1 MKKIKFYLLTF
12 IIVFNGCKKSGDD
25 EDPNIIRIETD
36 LEISDFI
43 WKGLN
48 QYYYWQ
54 ESVVNLSDSKKENES
69 DYAYYLSQ
77 NTNPETFFNSL
88 LHPDDNFSWIV
99 DDYIELENM
108 LQGIDNSDGME
119 FGLYVECNDQN
130 IFGFVRYVQ
139 KGSDAESKGVK
150 RGMVFSDINGTRLNR
165 DNYRDLLY
173 NQTSNSYTVK
183 FSQISYNQNNQC
195 ANIIPGQEDIT
206 LVKSRIVKNP
216 IHISKIIEI
225 QGQKVGYL
233 MYNQFVGVVES
244 EGKDYN
250 SELNN
255 VFSNFLSNGIN
266 DLVVDL
272 RYNPG
277 GRIST
282 SINLASMITGKFNN
296 QVFAKERWN
305 SKLMNYWDENSPES
319 LLNRF
324 TNKLSNNESI
334 FSLNLDRVFVL
345 TSARTASASE
355 LLINGLDPYI
365 DVIHIGDFTVG
376 KNQGSITVYDYINDS
391 RDKNP
396 NHMYAMQPI
405 VLKIANSDGYADYT
419 DGLEPSTEV
428 EEDIQNL
435 GILGDPTEPLLAT
448 TLNLISGTGKFKIPK
463 AKLTKKFLVKD
474 PEMLKKQ
481 KMFVEKKLLFYNR

>member
-1 MKKIKFYLLTF
+1 MKKFKFCLLALILLF
-12 IIVFNGCKKSGDD
+12 SSCKKSDD

-36 LEISDFI
+36 LEIIDFI

-54 ESVVNLSDSKKENES
+54 ESVVNLSDSKKESES
-69 DYAYYLSQ
+69 DYAYFLSQ
-77 NTNPETFFNSL
+77 NPDPENFFNSL

-99 DDYIELENM
+99 DDYVELENM
-108 LQGIDNSDGME
+108 LQGIDISDGME

-139 KGSDAESKGVK
+139 KDSDAESKGVK
-150 RGMVFSDINGTRLNR
+150 RGMVFSNINGTRLTR
-165 DNYRDLLY
+165 DNYRDLLF
-173 NQTSNSYTVK
+173 NDTNSSYTIR
-183 FSQISYNQNNQC
+183 FSEISYNQNNQC
-195 ANIIPGQEDIT
+195 ANIIPGQEDLT
-206 LVKSRIVKNP
+206 LIKSRIVKNP
-216 IHISKIIEI
+216 IHISKIIENG
-225 QGQKVGYL
+225 GQKIGYL
-233 MYNQFVGVVES
+233 MYNQFLGVVES

-250 SELNN
+250 SELNDA
-255 VFSNFLSNGIN
+255 FSNFLSNGIS
-266 DLVVDL
+266 DLVIDL

-282 SINLASMITGKFNN
+282 SINLASMITGQFNN

-324 TNKLSNNESI
+324 TNKLGNNQSI

-405 VLKIANSDGYADYT
+405 VLKIGNVAGYTDFP
-419 DGLEPSTEV
+419 DGLEP
-428 EEDIQNL
+428 DIFIKESLLNP
-435 GILGDPTEPLLAT
+435 GILGDIEEPLLKIAIDR
-448 TLNLISGTGKFKIPK
+448 ISGDAISIENNYLFKEISTPK
-463 AKLTKKFLVKD
+463 DKLK
-474 PEMLKKQ
+474 
-481 KMFVEKKLLFYNR
+481 EKIIIDDIIIK

>member
-1 MKKIKFYLLTF
+1 MKKFKLCLLAL
-12 IIVFNGCKKSGDD
+12 ILVFSSCKKSDD

-36 LEISDFI
+36 LEIIDFI

-54 ESVVNLSDSKKENES
+54 ESVVNLSDSKKESES
-69 DYAYYLSQ
+69 DYAYFLSQ
-77 NTNPETFFNSL
+77 NPNPENFFNSL

-99 DDYIELENM
+99 DDYVELENM
-108 LQGIDNSDGME
+108 LQGIDISDGME

-139 KGSDAESKGVK
+139 KDSDAESKGVK
-150 RGMVFSDINGTRLNR
+150 RGMVFSNINGTRLTR
-165 DNYRDLLY
+165 DNYRDLLF
-173 NQTSNSYTVK
+173 NDTNSSYTIR
-183 FSQISYNQNNQC
+183 FSEISYNQNNQC
-195 ANIIPGQEDIT
+195 ANIIPGQEDLT
-206 LVKSRIVKNP
+206 LIKSRIVKNP
-216 IHISKIIEI
+216 IHISKIIENE
-225 QGQKVGYL
+225 GQKIGYL
-233 MYNQFVGVVES
+233 MYNQFLGVVES

-250 SELNN
+250 SELNDA
-255 VFSNFLSNGIN
+255 FSNFLSNGIN
-266 DLVVDL
+266 DLVIDL

-282 SINLASMITGKFNN
+282 SINLASMITGQFNN

-324 TNKLSNNESI
+324 TNKLGNNQSI
-334 FSLNLDRVFVL
+334 FSLNLDRVFIL

-405 VLKIANSDGYADYT
+405 VLKIGNVAGYT
-419 DGLEPSTEV
+419 DFPNGLEP
-428 EEDIQNL
+428 DIFIKESLLNP
-435 GILGDPTEPLLAT
+435 GILGDIEEPLLKIAIDQ
-448 TLNLISGTGKFKIPK
+448 ISGDAISIENNYLFKEISTPK
-463 AKLTKKFLVKD
+463 DEIK
-474 PEMLKKQ
+474 
-481 KMFVEKKLLFYNR
+481 EKIILDEIIIK

>member
-1 MKKIKFYLLTF
+1 MKKFKFCLLAL
-12 IIVFNGCKKSGDD
+12 ILVFSSCKKSDD

-36 LEISDFI
+36 LEIIDFI

-54 ESVVNLSDSKKENES
+54 ESVVNLSDSKKESES
-69 DYAYYLSQ
+69 DYAYFLSQ
-77 NTNPETFFNSL
+77 NPDPENFFNSL

-99 DDYIELENM
+99 DDYVELENM
-108 LQGIDNSDGME
+108 LQGIDISDGME

-139 KGSDAESKGVK
+139 KNSDSESKGVK
-150 RGMVFSDINGTRLNR
+150 RGMVFSNINGTRLTR
-165 DNYRDLLY
+165 DNYRDLLF
-173 NQTSNSYTVK
+173 NNTSSSYTIR
-183 FSQISYNQNNQC
+183 FSEISYNQNNQC
-195 ANIIPGQEDIT
+195 ANIIPGQDDLT
-206 LVKSRIVKNP
+206 LIKSRIVKNP
-216 IHISKIIEI
+216 IHISKIIENG
-225 QGQKVGYL
+225 GQKIGYM
-233 MYNQFVGVVES
+233 MYNQFLGVVES

-250 SELNN
+250 SELNDT
-255 VFSNFLSNGIN
+255 FANFLSNGIN
-266 DLVVDL
+266 DLVIDL

-282 SINLASMITGKFNN
+282 SINLASMITGQFNN

-324 TNKLSNNESI
+324 TNKLGNNQSI
-334 FSLNLDRVFVL
+334 FSLNLDRVFIL

-355 LLINGLDPYI
+355 LLINGLNPYI

-405 VLKIANSDGYADYT
+405 VLKIGNVAGYTDFP
-419 DGLEPSTEV
+419 DGLEPDVFIKESLL
-428 EEDIQNL
+428 NP
-435 GILGDPTEPLLAT
+435 GILGDIEEPLLKIAIDR
-448 TLNLISGTGKFKIPK
+448 ISGDAISIENNYLFKEISTPK
-463 AKLTKKFLVKD
+463 DKLK
-474 PEMLKKQ
+474 
-481 KMFVEKKLLFYNR
+481 EKIIIDDIIIK

>member
-1 MKKIKFYLLTF
+1 MKKFKLCLLAL
-12 IIVFNGCKKSGDD
+12 ILVFSSCKKSDD

-36 LEISDFI
+36 LEIIDFI

-54 ESVVNLSDSKKENES
+54 ESVVNLSDSKKESES
-69 DYAYYLSQ
+69 DYAYFLSQ
-77 NTNPETFFNSL
+77 NPDPENFFNSL

-99 DDYIELENM
+99 DDYVELENM
-108 LQGIDNSDGME
+108 LQGIDISDGME

-139 KGSDAESKGVK
+139 KDSDAESKGVK
-150 RGMVFSDINGTRLNR
+150 RGMVFSNINGTRLTR
-165 DNYRDLLY
+165 DNYRDLLF
-173 NQTSNSYTVK
+173 NDTNSSYTIR
-183 FSQISYNQNNQC
+183 FSEISYNQNNQC
-195 ANIIPGQEDIT
+195 ANIIPGQEDLT
-206 LVKSRIVKNP
+206 LIKSRIVKNP
-216 IHISKIIEI
+216 IHISKIIENE
-225 QGQKVGYL
+225 GQKIGYL
-233 MYNQFVGVVES
+233 MYNQFLGVVES

-250 SELNN
+250 SELNDA
-255 VFSNFLSNGIN
+255 FSNFLSNGIN
-266 DLVVDL
+266 DLVIDL

-282 SINLASMITGKFNN
+282 SINLASMITGQFNN

-324 TNKLSNNESI
+324 TNKLGNNQSI
-334 FSLNLDRVFVL
+334 FSLNLDRVFIL

-405 VLKIANSDGYADYT
+405 VLKIGNVAGYTDFP
-419 DGLEPSTEV
+419 DGLEP
-428 EEDIQNL
+428 DIFIKESLLNP
-435 GILGDPTEPLLAT
+435 GILGDIEEPLLKIAIDQ
-448 TLNLISGTGKFKIPK
+448 ISGDAISIENNYLFKEISTPK
-463 AKLTKKFLVKD
+463 DEIK
-474 PEMLKKQ
+474 
-481 KMFVEKKLLFYNR
+481 EKIILDEIIIK

>member
-1 MKKIKFYLLTF
+1 MKKFKLCLLAL
-12 IIVFNGCKKSGDD
+12 ILVFSSCKKSDD

-36 LEISDFI
+36 LEIIDFI

-54 ESVVNLSDSKKENES
+54 ESVVNLSDSKKESES
-69 DYAYYLSQ
+69 DYAYFLSQ
-77 NTNPETFFNSL
+77 NPDPENFFNSL

-99 DDYIELENM
+99 DDYVELENM
-108 LQGIDNSDGME
+108 LQGIDISDGME

-139 KGSDAESKGVK
+139 KDSDAESKGVK
-150 RGMVFSDINGTRLNR
+150 RGMVFSNINGTRLTR
-165 DNYRDLLY
+165 DNYRDLLF
-173 NQTSNSYTVK
+173 NDTNSSYTIR
-183 FSQISYNQNNQC
+183 FSEISYNQNNQC
-195 ANIIPGQEDIT
+195 ANIIPGQEDLT
-206 LVKSRIVKNP
+206 LIKSRIVKNP
-216 IHISKIIEI
+216 IHISKIIENE
-225 QGQKVGYL
+225 GQKIGYL
-233 MYNQFVGVVES
+233 MYNQFLGVVES

-250 SELNN
+250 SELNDA
-255 VFSNFLSNGIN
+255 FSNFLSNGIN
-266 DLVVDL
+266 DLVIDL

-282 SINLASMITGKFNN
+282 SINLASMITGQFNN

-324 TNKLSNNESI
+324 TNKLSNNQSI

-405 VLKIANSDGYADYT
+405 VLKIGNVAGYTDFP
-419 DGLEPSTEV
+419 DGLEP
-428 EEDIQNL
+428 DIFIKESLLNP
-435 GILGDPTEPLLAT
+435 GILGDIEEPLLKIAIDQ
-448 TLNLISGTGKFKIPK
+448 ISGDAISIENNYLFKEISTPK
-463 AKLTKKFLVKD
+463 DEIK
-474 PEMLKKQ
+474 
-481 KMFVEKKLLFYNR
+481 EKIILDEIIIK

>member
-1 MKKIKFYLLTF
+1 MKKFKFYLLAL
-12 IIVFNGCKKSGDD
+12 ILVFSSCKKSDD

-36 LEISDFI
+36 LEIIDFI

-54 ESVVNLSDSKKENES
+54 ESVVNLSDSKKESES
-69 DYAYYLSQ
+69 EYAYFLSQ
-77 NTNPETFFNSL
+77 NPDPENFFNSL

-99 DDYIELENM
+99 DDYVELENM
-108 LQGIDNSDGME
+108 LQGIDISDGME

-139 KGSDAESKGVK
+139 KDSDAESKGVK
-150 RGMVFSDINGTRLNR
+150 RGMVFSNINGTRLTR
-165 DNYRDLLY
+165 DNYRDLLF
-173 NQTSNSYTVK
+173 NNSSSSYTIR
-183 FSQISYNQNNQC
+183 FSEISYNQNNQC
-195 ANIIPGQEDIT
+195 ANIIPGQEDLT
-206 LVKSRIVKNP
+206 LIKSRIVKNP
-216 IHISKIIEI
+216 IHISKIIENG
-225 QGQKVGYL
+225 GQKIGYL
-233 MYNQFVGVVES
+233 MYNQFLGVVES

-250 SELNN
+250 SELNDA
-255 VFSNFLSNGIN
+255 FANFLSNGIN
-266 DLVVDL
+266 DLVIDL

-282 SINLASMITGKFNN
+282 SINLASMITGQFNN

-324 TNKLSNNESI
+324 TNKLGNNQSI

-365 DVIHIGDFTVG
+365 DVVHIGDFTVG

-405 VLKIANSDGYADYT
+405 VLKIGNVAGYTDFP
-419 DGLEPSTEV
+419 DGLEP
-428 EEDIQNL
+428 DIFIKESLLNP
-435 GILGDPTEPLLAT
+435 GILGDIEEPLLKIAIDQ
-448 TLNLISGTGKFKIPK
+448 ISGDAISIENNYLFKEISTPK
-463 AKLTKKFLVKD
+463 DEIK
-474 PEMLKKQ
+474 
-481 KMFVEKKLLFYNR
+481 EKIILDEIIIK

>member
-1 MKKIKFYLLTF
+1 MKKFKYYLLAL
-12 IIVFNGCKKSGDD
+12 ILVFSSCKKSDD

-36 LEISDFI
+36 LEIIDFI

-54 ESVVNLSDSKKENES
+54 ESVINLSDSKKESES
-69 DYAYYLSQ
+69 DYAYFLSQ
-77 NTNPETFFNSL
+77 NPNPENFFNSL

-99 DDYIELENM
+99 DDYVELENM
-108 LQGIDNSDGME
+108 LQGIDISDGME

-130 IFGFVRYVQ
+130 IFGFVRYIQ
-139 KGSDAESKGVK
+139 KDSDAESKGVK
-150 RGMVFSDINGTRLNR
+150 RGMVFSNINGTRLTR
-165 DNYRDLLY
+165 DNYRDLLF
-173 NQTSNSYTVK
+173 NNTSSSYTIR
-183 FSQISYNQNNQC
+183 FSEISYNQNNQC
-195 ANIIPGQEDIT
+195 ANIIPGQEDLT
-206 LVKSRIVKNP
+206 LIKSRIVKNP
-216 IHISKIIEI
+216 IHISKIIENE
-225 QGQKVGYL
+225 GQKIGYL
-233 MYNQFVGVVES
+233 MYNQFLGVVES

-250 SELNN
+250 SELNDA
-255 VFSNFLSNGIN
+255 FANFLSNGIN
-266 DLVVDL
+266 DLVIDL

-282 SINLASMITGKFNN
+282 SINLASMITGQFNN

-324 TNKLSNNESI
+324 TNKLGNNQSI

-405 VLKIANSDGYADYT
+405 VLKIGNVAGYTDFP
-419 DGLEPSTEV
+419 DGLEP
-428 EEDIQNL
+428 DIFIKESLLNP
-435 GILGDPTEPLLAT
+435 GILGDIEEPLLKIAIDQ
-448 TLNLISGTGKFKIPK
+448 ISGDAISIENNYLFKEISNPK
-463 AKLTKKFLVKD
+463 D
-474 PEMLKKQ
+474 ELK
-481 KMFVEKKLLFYNR
+481 EKIIIDNIIIK

>member
-1 MKKIKFYLLTF
+1 MKKFKFCLLAL
-12 IIVFNGCKKSGDD
+12 ILVFSSCKKSDD

-36 LEISDFI
+36 LEIIDFI

-54 ESVVNLSDSKKENES
+54 ESVVNLSDSKKESES
-69 DYAYYLSQ
+69 EYAYFLSQ
-77 NTNPETFFNSL
+77 NPDPENFFNSL

-99 DDYIELENM
+99 DDYVELENM
-108 LQGIDNSDGME
+108 LQGIDISDGME

-139 KGSDAESKGVK
+139 KDSDAESKGVK
-150 RGMVFSDINGTRLNR
+150 RGMVFSNINGTRLTR
-165 DNYRDLLY
+165 ENYRDLLF
-173 NQTSNSYTVK
+173 NNSSSSYTIR
-183 FSQISYNQNNQC
+183 FSEISYNQNNQC
-195 ANIIPGQEDIT
+195 ANIIPGQEDLT
-206 LVKSRIVKNP
+206 LIKSRIVKNP
-216 IHISKIIEI
+216 IHISKIIENG
-225 QGQKVGYL
+225 GQKIGYL
-233 MYNQFVGVVES
+233 MYNQFLGVVES

-250 SELNN
+250 SELNDA
-255 VFSNFLSNGIN
+255 FANFLSNGIN
-266 DLVVDL
+266 DLVIDL

-282 SINLASMITGKFNN
+282 SINLASMITGQFNN

-324 TNKLSNNESI
+324 TNKLGNNQSI

-405 VLKIANSDGYADYT
+405 VLKIGNVAGYTDFP
-419 DGLEPSTEV
+419 DGLEP
-428 EEDIQNL
+428 DIFIKESLLNP
-435 GILGDPTEPLLAT
+435 GILGDIEEPLLKIAIDQ
-448 TLNLISGTGKFKIPK
+448 ISGDAISIENNYLFKEISTPK
-463 AKLTKKFLVKD
+463 D
-474 PEMLKKQ
+474 ELK
-481 KMFVEKKLLFYNR
+481 EKIIIDDIIIK

>member
-1 MKKIKFYLLTF
+1 M
-12 IIVFNGCKKSGDD
+12 
-25 EDPNIIRIETD
+25 
-36 LEISDFI
+36 
-43 WKGLN
+43 
-48 QYYYWQ
+48 
-54 ESVVNLSDSKKENES
+54 
-69 DYAYYLSQ
+69 SQ
-77 NTNPETFFNSL
+77 NPDPENFFNSL

-99 DDYIELENM
+99 DDYVELENM
-108 LQGIDNSDGME
+108 LQGIDISDGME

-139 KGSDAESKGVK
+139 KDSDAESKGVK
-150 RGMVFSDINGTRLNR
+150 RGMVFSNINGTRLTR
-165 DNYRDLLY
+165 ENYRDLLF
-173 NQTSNSYTVK
+173 NNTSSSYTIR
-183 FSQISYNQNNQC
+183 FSEISYNQNNQC
-195 ANIIPGQEDIT
+195 ANIIPGQEDLT
-206 LVKSRIVKNP
+206 LIKSRIVKNP
-216 IHISKIIEI
+216 IHISKIIENG
-225 QGQKVGYL
+225 GQKIGYL
-233 MYNQFVGVVES
+233 MYNQFLGVVES

-250 SELNN
+250 SELNDA
-255 VFSNFLSNGIN
+255 FANFLSNGIN
-266 DLVVDL
+266 DLVIDL

-282 SINLASMITGKFNN
+282 SINLASMITGQFNN

-324 TNKLSNNESI
+324 TNKLGNNQSI

-405 VLKIANSDGYADYT
+405 VLKIGNVAGYTDFP
-419 DGLEPSTEV
+419 DGLEP
-428 EEDIQNL
+428 DIFIKESLLNP
-435 GILGDPTEPLLAT
+435 GILGDIEEPLLKIAIDQ
-448 TLNLISGTGKFKIPK
+448 ISGDAISIENNYLFKEISTPK
-463 AKLTKKFLVKD
+463 D
-474 PEMLKKQ
+474 ELK
-481 KMFVEKKLLFYNR
+481 EKIIIDDIIIK

>member
-1 MKKIKFYLLTF
+1 MKKIKFSILAF
-12 IIVFNGCKKSGDD
+12 IIVFNSCKKSDD

-36 LEISDFI
+36 LEIIDFI

-54 ESVVNLSDSKKENES
+54 ENVLNLSDSKKESES
-69 DYAYYLSQ
+69 DYAYFLSQ
-77 NTNPETFFNSL
+77 NPDPKTFFNSL
-88 LHPDDNFSWIV
+88 LHPNDNFSWIV
-99 DDYIELENM
+99 DNYVELENM
-108 LQGIDNSDGME
+108 LQGIDISDGME

-139 KGSDAESKGVK
+139 KDSDAESKGVK
-150 RGMVFSDINGTRLNR
+150 RGMVFSNINGTRLTR
-165 DNYRDLLY
+165 DNYRDLLF
-173 NQTSNSYTVK
+173 NNTNISYTIR
-183 FSQISYNQNNQC
+183 FSEISYNQNNQC
-195 ANIIPGQEDIT
+195 ADIITGQEDLT
-206 LVKSRIVKNP
+206 LIKSRIVKNP
-216 IHISKIIEI
+216 IHISKIIESG
-225 QGQKVGYL
+225 GQKIGYL
-233 MYNQFVGVVES
+233 MYNQFLGVVES

-250 SELNN
+250 SELNDA
-255 VFSNFLSNGIN
+255 FSNFLSKGIN
-266 DLVVDL
+266 DLVIDL

-282 SINLASMITGKFNN
+282 SINLASMITGQFNN

-324 TNKLSNNESI
+324 TNKLGNNQSI

-405 VLKIANSDGYADYT
+405 VLKIGNVAGYTDFP
-419 DGLEPSTEV
+419 DGLEP
-428 EEDIQNL
+428 DIFIKESLLNP
-435 GILGDPTEPLLAT
+435 GILGDIEEPLLKIAIDQ
-448 TLNLISGTGKFKIPK
+448 ISGDAISIENNYLFKEISNPK
-463 AKLTKKFLVKD
+463 D
-474 PEMLKKQ
+474 ELK
-481 KMFVEKKLLFYNR
+481 EKIIIDNIIIK

>member
-1 MKKIKFYLLTF
+1 MKKFKFCLLAL
-12 IIVFNGCKKSGDD
+12 ILVFSSCKKSDD

-36 LEISDFI
+36 LEIIDFI

-54 ESVVNLSDSKKENES
+54 ESVVNLSDSKKESES
-69 DYAYYLSQ
+69 DYAYFLSQ
-77 NTNPETFFNSL
+77 NPDPENFFNSL

-99 DDYIELENM
+99 DDYVELENM
-108 LQGIDNSDGME
+108 LQGIDISDGME

-139 KGSDAESKGVK
+139 KDSDAESKGVK
-150 RGMVFSDINGTRLNR
+150 RGMVFSNINGTRLTR
-165 DNYRDLLY
+165 DNYRDLLF
-173 NQTSNSYTVK
+173 NNSSSSYTIR
-183 FSQISYNQNNQC
+183 FSEISYNQNNQC
-195 ANIIPGQEDIT
+195 ANIIPGQEDLT
-206 LVKSRIVKNP
+206 LIKSRIVKNP
-216 IHISKIIEI
+216 IHISKIIENG
-225 QGQKVGYL
+225 GQKIGYL
-233 MYNQFVGVVES
+233 MYNQFLGVVES

-250 SELNN
+250 SELNDA
-255 VFSNFLSNGIN
+255 FANFLSNGIN
-266 DLVVDL
+266 DLVIDL

-282 SINLASMITGKFNN
+282 SINLASMITGQFNN

-324 TNKLSNNESI
+324 TNKLGNNQSI

-405 VLKIANSDGYADYT
+405 VLKIGNVAGYT
-419 DGLEPSTEV
+419 DFPNGLEP
-428 EEDIQNL
+428 DIFIKESLLNP
-435 GILGDPTEPLLAT
+435 GILGDIEEPLLKIAINQI
-448 TLNLISGTGKFKIPK
+448 LGDAISIENNYLFKEISTPK
-463 AKLTKKFLVKD
+463 D
-474 PEMLKKQ
+474 ELK
-481 KMFVEKKLLFYNR
+481 EKIIIDDIIIK

>member
-1 MKKIKFYLLTF
+1 MKKFKFCLLAL
-12 IIVFNGCKKSGDD
+12 ILVFSSCKKSDD

-36 LEISDFI
+36 LEIIDFI

-54 ESVVNLSDSKKENES
+54 ESVVNLSDNKKESES
-69 DYAYYLSQ
+69 DYAYFLSQ
-77 NTNPETFFNSL
+77 NPDPENFFNSL

-99 DDYIELENM
+99 DDYVELENM
-108 LQGIDNSDGME
+108 LQGIDISDGME

-139 KGSDAESKGVK
+139 KDSDAESKGVK
-150 RGMVFSDINGTRLNR
+150 RGMVFSNINGTRLTR
-165 DNYRDLLY
+165 DNYRDLLF
-173 NQTSNSYTVK
+173 NNNDSSYTIR
-183 FSQISYNQNNQC
+183 FSEISYNQNNQC
-195 ANIIPGQEDIT
+195 ANIIPGQEDST
-206 LVKSRIVKNP
+206 LIKSRIVKNP
-216 IHISKIIEI
+216 IHISKIIENN
-225 QGQKVGYL
+225 GQKIGYL
-233 MYNQFVGVVES
+233 MYNQFLGVVES

-250 SELNN
+250 SELNDA
-255 VFSNFLSNGIN
+255 FSNFLSNGIN
-266 DLVVDL
+266 DLVIDL

-282 SINLASMITGKFNN
+282 SINLASMITGQFNN

-305 SKLMNYWDENSPES
+305 SKLMNYWDENSPET

-324 TNKLSNNESI
+324 TNKLGNNQSI

-365 DVIHIGDFTVG
+365 EVVHIGDFTVG

-405 VLKIANSDGYADYT
+405 VLKIGNVAGYTDFP
-419 DGLEPSTEV
+419 DGLEP
-428 EEDIQNL
+428 DIFIKESLLNP
-435 GILGDPTEPLLAT
+435 GILGDIEEPLLKIAIDQ
-448 TLNLISGTGKFKIPK
+448 ISGDAISIENNYLFKEISTPK
-463 AKLTKKFLVKD
+463 DA
-474 PEMLKKQ
+474 LK
-481 KMFVEKKLLFYNR
+481 EKIILDEIIIK

>member
-1 MKKIKFYLLTF
+1 MKKFKFCLLAL
-12 IIVFNGCKKSGDD
+12 ILVFSSCKKSDD
-25 EDPNIIRIETD
+25 EDPNVIRIETD
-36 LEISDFI
+36 LEIIDFI

-54 ESVVNLSDSKKENES
+54 ESVVNLSDSKKESES
-69 DYAYYLSQ
+69 EYAYFLSQ
-77 NTNPETFFNSL
+77 NPNPENFFNSL

-99 DDYIELENM
+99 DDYVELENM
-108 LQGIDNSDGME
+108 LQGIDISDGME

-139 KGSDAESKGVK
+139 KDSDAESKGVK
-150 RGMVFSDINGTRLNR
+150 RGMVFSNINGTRLTR
-165 DNYRDLLY
+165 ENYRELLF
-173 NQTSNSYTVK
+173 NNNSSSYTIR
-183 FSQISYNQNNQC
+183 FSEISYNQNNQC
-195 ANIIPGQEDIT
+195 ANIIPGEEDLT
-206 LVKSRIVKNP
+206 LIKSRIVKNP
-216 IHISKIIEI
+216 IHISKIIENG
-225 QGQKVGYL
+225 GQKIGYL
-233 MYNQFVGVVES
+233 MYNQFLGVVES

-250 SELNN
+250 SELNDA
-255 VFSNFLSNGIN
+255 FANFLSNGIN
-266 DLVVDL
+266 DLVIDL

-282 SINLASMITGKFNN
+282 SINLASMITGQFNN

-324 TNKLSNNESI
+324 TNKLGNNQSI

-405 VLKIANSDGYADYT
+405 VLKIGNVAGYTDFP
-419 DGLEPSTEV
+419 DGLEP
-428 EEDIQNL
+428 DIFIKESLLNP
-435 GILGDPTEPLLAT
+435 GILGDIEEPLLKIAIDQ
-448 TLNLISGTGKFKIPK
+448 ISGDAISIENNYLFKEISTPK
-463 AKLTKKFLVKD
+463 D
-474 PEMLKKQ
+474 ELK
-481 KMFVEKKLLFYNR
+481 EKIIIDDIIIK

>member
-1 MKKIKFYLLTF
+1 MKKFKICLLAL
-12 IIVFNGCKKSGDD
+12 ILVFSSCKKSDV

-36 LEISDFI
+36 LEIIDFI

-54 ESVVNLSDSKKENES
+54 ESVVNLSDSKKESES
-69 DYAYYLSQ
+69 DYAYFLSQ
-77 NTNPETFFNSL
+77 NPNPENFFNSL

-99 DDYIELENM
+99 DDYVELENM
-108 LQGIDNSDGME
+108 LQGIDISDGME

-139 KGSDAESKGVK
+139 KDSDAESKGVK
-150 RGMVFSDINGTRLNR
+150 RGMVFSNINGTRLSR
-165 DNYRDLLY
+165 DNYRDLLF
-173 NQTSNSYTVK
+173 NNNDSSYTIR
-183 FSQISYNQNNQC
+183 FSEISYNQNNQC
-195 ANIIPGQEDIT
+195 ANIIPGQEDLT
-206 LVKSRIVKNP
+206 LIKSRIVKNP
-216 IHISKIIEI
+216 IHISKIIENE
-225 QGQKVGYL
+225 GQKIGYL
-233 MYNQFVGVVES
+233 MYNQFLGVVES

-250 SELNN
+250 SELNDA
-255 VFSNFLSNGIN
+255 FSNFLSNGIN
-266 DLVVDL
+266 DLVIDL

-282 SINLASMITGKFNN
+282 SINLASMITGQFNN

-324 TNKLSNNESI
+324 TNKLGNNQSI

-405 VLKIANSDGYADYT
+405 VLKIGNVAGYT
-419 DGLEPSTEV
+419 DFPNGLEP
-428 EEDIQNL
+428 DIFIKESLLNP
-435 GILGDPTEPLLAT
+435 GILGDIEEPLLKIAIDQ
-448 TLNLISGTGKFKIPK
+448 ISGDAISIENNYLFKEISTPK
-463 AKLTKKFLVKD
+463 DEIK
-474 PEMLKKQ
+474 
-481 KMFVEKKLLFYNR
+481 EKIILDEIIIK

>member
-1 MKKIKFYLLTF
+1 MKKIKFYLLAL

-173 NQTSNSYTVK
+173 NQANNTYTVK

-244 EGKDYN
+244 EGKNYN

-266 DLVVDL
+266 DLVIDL

-282 SINLASMITGKFNN
+282 SINLASMITGQFNN

-334 FSLNLDRVFVL
+334 FSLNLDRVFIL

-405 VLKIANSDGYADYT
+405 VLKIGNVAGYT
-419 DGLEPSTEV
+419 DFPNGLEP
-428 EEDIQNL
+428 DIFIKESLLNP
-435 GILGDPTEPLLAT
+435 GVLGDIEEPLLKIAIDQ
-448 TLNLISGTGKFKIPK
+448 ISGNASLIDNNYLFKEIPSP
-463 AKLTKKFLVKD
+463 LD
-474 PEMLKKQ
+474 ELKERIIIDDKII
-481 KMFVEKKLLFYNR
+481 K

>member
-54 ESVVNLSDSKKENES
+54 ESVSNLSDSKKENES

-88 LHPDDNFSWIV
+88 LHPDDKFSWIV

-173 NQTSNSYTVK
+173 NQANNTYNVK

-255 VFSNFLSNGIN
+255 VFSNFLSDGIN

-282 SINLASMITGKFNN
+282 SINLASMITGQFNN

-405 VLKIANSDGYADYT
+405 VLKIGNVAGYTDFP
-419 DGLEPSTEV
+419 DGLEP
-428 EEDIQNL
+428 DIFIKESLLNP
-435 GILGDPTEPLLAT
+435 GVLGDIEEPLLKIAIDQIFGDASSIDNDY
-448 TLNLISGTGKFKIPK
+448 LFKEIPSP
-463 AKLTKKFLVKD
+463 LD
-474 PEMLKKQ
+474 ELKERIIIDDKII
-481 KMFVEKKLLFYNR
+481 K

>member
-1 MKKIKFYLLTF
+1 MKKFKFCLLAL
-12 IIVFNGCKKSGDD
+12 ILVFSSCKKSDD

-36 LEISDFI
+36 LEIIDFI

-54 ESVVNLSDSKKENES
+54 ESVVNLSDSKKESES
-69 DYAYYLSQ
+69 DYAYFLSQ
-77 NTNPETFFNSL
+77 NPDPENFFNTL

-99 DDYIELENM
+99 DDYVELENM
-108 LQGIDNSDGME
+108 LQGIDISDGME

-139 KGSDAESKGVK
+139 KDSDAESKGVK
-150 RGMVFSDINGTRLNR
+150 RGMVFSNINGTRLTR
-165 DNYRDLLY
+165 DNYRDLLF
-173 NQTSNSYTVK
+173 NNSSSSYTIR
-183 FSQISYNQNNQC
+183 FSEISYNQNNQC
-195 ANIIPGQEDIT
+195 ANIIPGQEDLT
-206 LVKSRIVKNP
+206 LIKSRIVKNP
-216 IHISKIIEI
+216 IHISKIIENG
-225 QGQKVGYL
+225 GQKIGYL
-233 MYNQFVGVVES
+233 MYNQFLGVVES

-250 SELNN
+250 SELNDA
-255 VFSNFLSNGIN
+255 FANFLSNGIN
-266 DLVVDL
+266 DLVIDL

-282 SINLASMITGKFNN
+282 SINLASMITGQFNN

-324 TNKLSNNESI
+324 TNKLGNNQSI
-334 FSLNLDRVFVL
+334 FSLNLDRVFIL

-355 LLINGLDPYI
+355 LLINGLNPYI

-391 RDKNP
+391 RDKKSKPYVCN
-396 NHMYAMQPI
+396 A
-405 VLKIANSDGYADYT
+405 ANRS
-419 DGLEPSTEV
+419 
-428 EEDIQNL
+428 
-435 GILGDPTEPLLAT
+435 
-448 TLNLISGTGKFKIPK
+448 
-463 AKLTKKFLVKD
+463 
-474 PEMLKKQ
+474 
-481 KMFVEKKLLFYNR
+481 

>member
-54 ESVVNLSDSKKENES
+54 ESVSNLSDSKKENES

-88 LHPDDNFSWIV
+88 LHPDDKFSWIV

-173 NQTSNSYTVK
+173 NQANNTYNVK

-216 IHISKIIEI
+216 IHISKIIEF

-244 EGKDYN
+244 EGKNYN

-255 VFSNFLSNGIN
+255 VFSDFLSNGIN
-266 DLVVDL
+266 DLVIDL

-282 SINLASMITGKFNN
+282 SINLASMITGQFNN

-405 VLKIANSDGYADYT
+405 VLKIGNVAGYT
-419 DGLEPSTEV
+419 DFPNGLEP
-428 EEDIQNL
+428 DIFIKESLLNP
-435 GILGDPTEPLLAT
+435 GVLGDIEEPLLKIAIDQIFG
-448 TLNLISGTGKFKIPK
+448 NASLIDNNYLFKEIPSP
-463 AKLTKKFLVKD
+463 LD
-474 PEMLKKQ
+474 ELKERIIIDDKII
-481 KMFVEKKLLFYNR
+481 K

>member
-1 MKKIKFYLLTF
+1 MKKFKFCLLAL
-12 IIVFNGCKKSGDD
+12 ILVFSSCKKSDD

-36 LEISDFI
+36 LEIIDFI

-54 ESVVNLSDSKKENES
+54 ESVVNLSDSKKESES
-69 DYAYYLSQ
+69 DYAYFLSQ
-77 NTNPETFFNSL
+77 NPDPENFFNTL

-99 DDYIELENM
+99 DDYVELENM
-108 LQGIDNSDGME
+108 LQGIDISDGME

-139 KGSDAESKGVK
+139 KDSDAESKGVK
-150 RGMVFSDINGTRLNR
+150 RGMVFSNINGTRLTR
-165 DNYRDLLY
+165 DNYRDLLF
-173 NQTSNSYTVK
+173 NNSSSSYTIR
-183 FSQISYNQNNQC
+183 FSEISYNQNNQC
-195 ANIIPGQEDIT
+195 ANIIPGQEDLT
-206 LVKSRIVKNP
+206 LIKSRIVKNP
-216 IHISKIIEI
+216 IHISKIIENG
-225 QGQKVGYL
+225 GQKIGYL
-233 MYNQFVGVVES
+233 MYNQFLGVVES

-250 SELNN
+250 SELNDA
-255 VFSNFLSNGIN
+255 FANFLSNGIN
-266 DLVVDL
+266 DLVIDL

-282 SINLASMITGKFNN
+282 SINLASMITGQFNN

-324 TNKLSNNESI
+324 TNKLGNNQSI

-355 LLINGLDPYI
+355 LLINGLEPYI

-405 VLKIANSDGYADYT
+405 VLKIGNVAGYTDFP
-419 DGLEPSTEV
+419 DGLEP
-428 EEDIQNL
+428 DIFIKESLLNP
-435 GILGDPTEPLLAT
+435 GILGDVEEPLLKIAIDQ
-448 TLNLISGTGKFKIPK
+448 ISGDAISIENNYLFKEISTPK
-463 AKLTKKFLVKD
+463 D
-474 PEMLKKQ
+474 ELK
-481 KMFVEKKLLFYNR
+481 EKIIIDDIIIK

>member
-1 MKKIKFYLLTF
+1 MKKFKFCLLAL
-12 IIVFNGCKKSGDD
+12 ILVFSSCKKSDD

-36 LEISDFI
+36 LEIIDFI

-54 ESVVNLSDSKKENES
+54 ESVVNLSDSKKESES
-69 DYAYYLSQ
+69 DYAYFLSQ
-77 NTNPETFFNSL
+77 NPDPENFFNSL

-99 DDYIELENM
+99 DDYVELENM
-108 LQGIDNSDGME
+108 LQGIDISDGME

-139 KGSDAESKGVK
+139 KDSDAESKGVK
-150 RGMVFSDINGTRLNR
+150 RGMVFSNINGTRLTR
-165 DNYRDLLY
+165 DNYRDLLF
-173 NQTSNSYTVK
+173 NNSSSSYTIR
-183 FSQISYNQNNQC
+183 FSEISYNQNNQC
-195 ANIIPGQEDIT
+195 ANIIPGQEDLT
-206 LVKSRIVKNP
+206 LIKSRIVKNP
-216 IHISKIIEI
+216 IHISKIIENG
-225 QGQKVGYL
+225 GQKIGYL
-233 MYNQFVGVVES
+233 MYNQFLGVVES

-250 SELNN
+250 SELNDA
-255 VFSNFLSNGIN
+255 FANFLSNGIN
-266 DLVVDL
+266 DLVIDL

-282 SINLASMITGKFNN
+282 SINLASMITGQFNN

-324 TNKLSNNESI
+324 TNKLGNNQSI
-334 FSLNLDRVFVL
+334 FSLNLDRVFIL

-355 LLINGLDPYI
+355 LLINGLNPYI

-405 VLKIANSDGYADYT
+405 VLKIGNVAGYTDFP
-419 DGLEPSTEV
+419 DGLEP
-428 EEDIQNL
+428 DIFIKESLLNP
-435 GILGDPTEPLLAT
+435 GILGDIEEPLLKIAIDQ
-448 TLNLISGTGKFKIPK
+448 ISGDAISIKNNYFFKEISTPK
-463 AKLTKKFLVKD
+463 D
-474 PEMLKKQ
+474 ELK
-481 KMFVEKKLLFYNR
+481 EKIILDDIIIK

>member
-1 MKKIKFYLLTF
+1 MKKIKFYLLTL

-173 NQTSNSYTVK
+173 NQANNTYNVK

-225 QGQKVGYL
+225 QGQKLGYL

-244 EGKDYN
+244 EGKNYN

-255 VFSNFLSNGIN
+255 VFSDFLSNGIN
-266 DLVVDL
+266 DLVIDL

-282 SINLASMITGKFNN
+282 SINLASMITGQFNN

-334 FSLNLDRVFVL
+334 FSLNLDRVFIL

-405 VLKIANSDGYADYT
+405 VLKIGNVAGYT
-419 DGLEPSTEV
+419 DFPNGLEP
-428 EEDIQNL
+428 DIFIKESLLNP
-435 GILGDPTEPLLAT
+435 GVLGDIEEPLLKIAIDQIFG
-448 TLNLISGTGKFKIPK
+448 NASLIDNNYLFKEIPSPLDEFK
-463 AKLTKKFLVKD
+463 ERIIIDDKIIK
-474 PEMLKKQ
+474 
-481 KMFVEKKLLFYNR
+481 

>member
-1 MKKIKFYLLTF
+1 MKKFKFCLLAL
-12 IIVFNGCKKSGDD
+12 ILVFSSCKKSDD

-36 LEISDFI
+36 LEIIDFI

-54 ESVVNLSDSKKENES
+54 ESVVNLSDSKKESES
-69 DYAYYLSQ
+69 EYAYFLSQ
-77 NTNPETFFNSL
+77 NPDPENFFNSL

-99 DDYIELENM
+99 DDYVELENM
-108 LQGIDNSDGME
+108 LQGIDISDGME

-139 KGSDAESKGVK
+139 KDSDAESKGVK
-150 RGMVFSDINGTRLNR
+150 RGMVFSNINGTRLTR
-165 DNYRDLLY
+165 DNYRDLLF
-173 NQTSNSYTVK
+173 NNSSSSYTIR
-183 FSQISYNQNNQC
+183 FSEISYNQNNQC
-195 ANIIPGQEDIT
+195 ANIIPGQEDLT
-206 LVKSRIVKNP
+206 LIKSRIVKNP
-216 IHISKIIEI
+216 IHISKIIENG
-225 QGQKVGYL
+225 GQKIGYL
-233 MYNQFVGVVES
+233 MYNQFLGVVES

-250 SELNN
+250 SELNDA
-255 VFSNFLSNGIN
+255 FANFLSSGIN
-266 DLVVDL
+266 DLVIDL

-282 SINLASMITGKFNN
+282 SINLASMITGQFNN

-324 TNKLSNNESI
+324 TNKLGNNQSI

-405 VLKIANSDGYADYT
+405 VLKIGNVAGYTDFP
-419 DGLEPSTEV
+419 DGLEP
-428 EEDIQNL
+428 DIFIKESLLNP
-435 GILGDPTEPLLAT
+435 GILGDIEEPLLKIAI
-448 TLNLISGTGKFKIPK
+448 NQISGDAISIENNYLFKEISTPK
-463 AKLTKKFLVKD
+463 D
-474 PEMLKKQ
+474 ELK
-481 KMFVEKKLLFYNR
+481 EKIIIDDIIIK